1 MHSPPCVL
9 IVDDN
14 LINIKLLTKSL
25 MKESYRVLEAKNG
38 NDGYNLAVSEK
49 PDLILLDI
57 MMPVKDGYEVC
68 EMLKANEEI
77 KDIPVIFITAMTET
91 TDKVRGLSLGAVDY
105 ITKPFNSSEVLARVK
120 TQLNLRRM
128 HEENISYQKVIMEA
142 QKMASLGI
150 LAEGMAHN
158 FNNLLSVIFC
168 YSEILQSSIEGKQ
181 KEYVEK
187 IMNSTTRMKY
197 LIKQLLDFAENKK
210 VMPVHLEI
218 QNFLEKVVEF
228 FSETYPREP
237 VIEIEL
243 HIENNE
249 EKIFGDGK
257 LLFQSFL
264 NILINAREAMENG
277 GKITIKTCRTA
288 VPETLKSKISN
299 IRDIYVCI
307 SITDTGKGI
316 KEDDLENIFLPFFTT
331 KNTVGVGLGLSTSYG
346 IIKNH
351 DGIIGA
357 ESIYG
362 KGSTFHIYLP
372 VKET

>member
-25 MKESYRVLEAKNG
+25 LKESYRVLEAKNG

-168 YSEILQSSIEGKQ
+168 YSEILQSTIEGKQ

-218 QNFLEKVVEF
+218 RNFLEKVVEF
-228 FSETYPREP
+228 FSESYPEEP
-237 VIEIEL
+237 VIKIELEIE
-243 HIENNE
+243 NSE

-277 GKITIKTCRTA
+277 GKITIKTSRTA

-299 IRDIYVCI
+299 IQDIYVCI

-316 KEDDLENIFLPFFTT
+316 KEEDVENIFLPFFTT

>member
-14 LINIKLLTKSL
+14 LINIKLLAKSL
-25 MKESYRVLEAKNG
+25 LKESYRVLEAKNG
-38 NDGYNLAVSEK
+38 NEGYNLAVSEK

-105 ITKPFNSSEVLARVK
+105 ITKPFNSAEVLARVK

-128 HEENISYQKVIMEA
+128 HEENISYQKVLMEA
-142 QKMASLGI
+142 QKIASLGI

-168 YSEILQSSIEGKQ
+168 YSEILHSTIEGRE

-210 VMPVHLEI
+210 VMPVNLEI

-228 FSETYPREP
+228 FSESYPKEP

-243 HIENNE
+243 NIENSE

-264 NILINAREAMENG
+264 NILINAREAMEHG

-288 VPETLKSKISN
+288 VPEILKSKISKLH
-299 IRDIYVCI
+299 DIYVCI
-307 SITDTGKGI
+307 SIADTGKGI

-351 DGIIGA
+351 EGIIGA

-362 KGSTFHIYLP
+362 QGSSFHIYLP

>member
-25 MKESYRVLEAKNG
+25 LKESYRVLEAKNG

-168 YSEILQSSIEGKQ
+168 YSEILQSTIEGKQ

-218 QNFLEKVVEF
+218 RNFLEKVVEF
-228 FSETYPREP
+228 FSESYPEEP
-237 VIEIEL
+237 VIKIELEIE
-243 HIENNE
+243 NSE

-277 GKITIKTCRTA
+277 GKITIKTSRTA

-299 IRDIYVCI
+299 IQDIYVCI

-316 KEDDLENIFLPFFTT
+316 KEE
-331 KNTVGVGLGLSTSYG
+331 
-346 IIKNH
+346 
-351 DGIIGA
+351 
-357 ESIYG
+357 
-362 KGSTFHIYLP
+362 
-372 VKET
+372 

>member
-1 MHSPPCVL
+1 MHSPPCML

-14 LINIKLLTKSL
+14 LINIKLLAKSL
-25 MKESYRVLEAKNG
+25 LKENYRVLEAKNG
-38 NDGYNLAVSEK
+38 NEGYNIAVSEK

-68 EMLKANEEI
+68 EMLKANEET

-105 ITKPFNSSEVLARVK
+105 ITKPFNSSEVLARVR

-128 HEENISYQKVIMEA
+128 YEENISYQKILMEA

-168 YSEILQSSIEGKQ
+168 YSEILQNSIEGRQ

-197 LIKQLLDFAENKK
+197 LIKQLLDFAESKK
-210 VMPVHLEI
+210 VLPVNLEI
-218 QNFLEKVVEF
+218 QNFIEKVVEF
-228 FSETYPREP
+228 FSESYPEEP
-237 VIEIEL
+237 AIEIKL
-243 HIENNE
+243 QIENSE
-249 EKIFGDGK
+249 DKIFGDGK

-264 NILINAREAMENG
+264 NILINAREAMQDG
-277 GKITIKTCRTA
+277 GKITIKTDRISM
-288 VPETLKSKISN
+288 PEKLRSKISN
-299 IRDIYVCI
+299 LHDIYICI

-316 KEDDLENIFLPFFTT
+316 REDDLENIFLPFFTT

-351 DGIIGA
+351 GGIIAA

>member
-14 LINIKLLTKSL
+14 LINIKLLAKSL
-25 MKESYRVLEAKNG
+25 MKENYMVLEAKNG

-105 ITKPFNSSEVLARVK
+105 ITKPFNSSEVLARVR

-128 HEENISYQKVIMEA
+128 YEENISYQKILMEA
-142 QKMASLGI
+142 QKTASLGI

-168 YSEILQSSIEGKQ
+168 YSEILQSNLEGRQ

-187 IMNSTTRMKY
+187 IINSTTRMKY
-197 LIKQLLDFAENKK
+197 LIKQLLDFAESKK
-210 VMPVHLEI
+210 VMPVNLEI
-218 QNFLEKVVEF
+218 QHFIEKMVEF
-228 FSETYPREP
+228 FTESYPEEP
-237 VIEIEL
+237 PIEIAL
-243 HIENNE
+243 QIENSE
-249 EKIFGDGK
+249 DKIFGDGK

-264 NILINAREAMENG
+264 NILINAREAMKEG

-288 VPETLKSKISN
+288 IPETLRSKISN
-299 IRDIYVCI
+299 LHDKYICI
-307 SITDTGKGI
+307 SIADTGKGI
-316 KEDDLENIFLPFFTT
+316 KEEDVEHIFLPFFTT

-351 DGIIGA
+351 DGTIGV

>member
-14 LINIKLLTKSL
+14 LINIKLLAKSL
-25 MKESYRVLEAKNG
+25 LKENYRVLEAKNG
-38 NDGYNLAVSEK
+38 NEGYNIAGSEK

-68 EMLKANEEI
+68 EMLKANEET

-105 ITKPFNSSEVLARVK
+105 ITKPFNSAEVLARVR
-120 TQLNLRRM
+120 TQINLRRM
-128 HEENISYQKVIMEA
+128 YEENIGYQKILMEA

-150 LAEGMAHN
+150 LSEGMAHN

-168 YSEILQSSIEGKQ
+168 YSEILLNSIEGRQ

-197 LIKQLLDFAENKK
+197 LIKQLLDFAESKK
-210 VMPVHLEI
+210 VMPVSLEI
-218 QNFLEKVVEF
+218 QNFLENIVEF
-228 FSETYPREP
+228 FSESYPEEP
-237 VIEIEL
+237 AIEIEL
-243 HIENNE
+243 QIENSE

-264 NILINAREAMENG
+264 NILINAREAMKYG
-277 GKITIKTCRTA
+277 GKITIKTERIA
-288 VPETLKSKISN
+288 IPEQLRSKISN
-299 IRDIYVCI
+299 LNDIYICI

-316 KEDDLENIFLPFFTT
+316 KEDNLENIFLPFFTT

-351 DGIIGA
+351 GGIITA
-357 ESIYG
+357 ESMYG